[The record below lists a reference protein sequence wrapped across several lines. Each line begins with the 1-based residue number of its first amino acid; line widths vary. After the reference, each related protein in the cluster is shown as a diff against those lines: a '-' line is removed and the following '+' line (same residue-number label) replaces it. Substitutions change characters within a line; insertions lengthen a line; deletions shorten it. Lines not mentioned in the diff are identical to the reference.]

1 MPRLLEEYTYT
12 YLQVQGA
19 YNWVRALSQ
28 GFWALCGWMDQW
40 VRVRVQVR
48 RGRGVAVVVCR
59 LGQAIHLRS
68 RGSSI
73 LVVHPGIC

>member
-1 MPRLLEEYTYT
+1 
-12 YLQVQGA
+12 
-19 YNWVRALSQ
+19 
-28 GFWALCGWMDQW
+28 MDQW